1 MYDLSSVLS
10 REVLDQVWVLAIM
23 RGRGNSPMSSY
34 ISMHPEIEAVELL
47 GDNMLDPIP
56 FPLSMKDI
64 KVYVILV
71 LQPKARQQNSTCGS
85 QREGKDT
92 QKRKMSGL
100 GDCTQH
106 EQSGCQQEGLV
117 QSRAHVLKLLLTQPS
132 QHSDSTV
139 VITAIN
145 LKSCMPLRN
154 TGSRAAG
161 CFSGIPLGV
170 DGRGRDGVSRPML
183 SG

>member
-1 MYDLSSVLS
+1 
-10 REVLDQVWVLAIM
+10 
-23 RGRGNSPMSSY
+23 MSSY

-92 QKRKMSGL
+92 QKRKMSRL
-100 GDCTQH
+100 GDCT
-106 EQSGCQQEGLV
+106 
-117 QSRAHVLKLLLTQPS
+117 
-132 QHSDSTV
+132 
-139 VITAIN
+139 
-145 LKSCMPLRN
+145 
-154 TGSRAAG
+154 
-161 CFSGIPLGV
+161 
-170 DGRGRDGVSRPML
+170 
-183 SG
+183 